1 MTDVR
6 TIETR
11 THGRYLVR
19 TPTVPGPWPVLVGFH
34 GYRETADIHLD
45 ALARIPGSERW
56 LLCAVEA
63 LHLFYT
69 REQDIVASWMTRQNR
84 DEAIADNIAYVGI
97 VLDALDAEY
106 DTSDVR
112 VFVGF
117 SQGGAMAYRAAAHY
131 AGDALIVLAADV
143 PPELGTRNQEPGT
156 TVPLPPV
163 LIGRGT
169 RDTWYTEVKHAA
181 DLEMLRRL
189 DVSVDTC
196 VFDGGHEWS
205 TAFYAEAARVL
216 RQHERITT

>member
-1 MTDVR
+1 MTDVK

-19 TPTVPGPWPVLVGFH
+19 TPAVPGPWPVLVGFH

-56 LLCAVEA
+56 LLVAVQG

-84 DEAIADNIAYVGI
+84 DEAIGDNIAYVGV
-97 VLDALDAEY
+97 VLDAVDAEY
-106 DTSDVR
+106 DTGDVR
-112 VFVGF
+112 VFAGF
-117 SQGGAMAYRAAAHY
+117 SQGGAMAYRAAARY
-131 AGDALIVLAADV
+131 AADALIVLAADV
-143 PPELGTRNQEPGT
+143 PPELGTRNLD
-156 TVPLPPV
+156 VPLPPV

-169 RDTWYTEVKHAA
+169 RDTWYTDVKHAA
-181 DLEMLRRL
+181 DLEVLRRL
-189 DVSVDTC
+189 EVTVDTC

-205 TAFYAEAARVL
+205 AAFYADAARVL